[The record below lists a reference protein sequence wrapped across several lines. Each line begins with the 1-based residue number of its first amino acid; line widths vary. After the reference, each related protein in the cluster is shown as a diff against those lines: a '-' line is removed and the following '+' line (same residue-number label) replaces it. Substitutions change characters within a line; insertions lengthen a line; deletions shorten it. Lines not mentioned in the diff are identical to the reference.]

1 MPTKFTIFIPPTVQ
15 QSIDNDQLSTEIKN
29 KLSDR
34 LSNFKYKA
42 NFPIDISVLEQ
53 GWISTTFQTQSWH
66 VYWVN
71 AFVDKEDGHK
81 EASIGHYFIYIDQA
95 DKIDL
100 KIGSER
106 SSFLKVNDI
115 TSSKYW
121 QLSIQGILFT
131 PNS

>member
-53 GWISTTFQTQSWH
+53 GWISTTFQAQS
-66 VYWVN
+66 
-71 AFVDKEDGHK
+71 
-81 EASIGHYFIYIDQA
+81 
-95 DKIDL
+95 
-100 KIGSER
+100 
-106 SSFLKVNDI
+106 
-115 TSSKYW
+115 
-121 QLSIQGILFT
+121 
-131 PNS
+131 